1 MKTLIIILLTLTAC
15 IVDMAK
21 ELYSIPT
28 QIRNC
33 KDFDNE

>member
-1 MKTLIIILLTLTAC
+1 MKLLTIILLTLTSC
-15 IVDMAK
+15 IVSMAV
-21 ELYSIPT
+21 EIYSIPS